1 MKDSP
6 LLELKGVARRF
17 GATEAVKPLDLDLC
31 AGEIHAIVGENG
43 AGKSTL
49 MKLVA
54 GVLRPSAG
62 VMLMD
67 GRECRF
73 HSRHEARRHGIA
85 LLPQE
90 VEVPEN
96 LDVAEALHLGREQGA
111 WVSGARERA
120 RTVQALERV
129 GARFSPDCPVEQ
141 LSVGERQLLLLA
153 RALDEEARVL
163 ILDEPT
169 SALAAT
175 ESEHLLGLLEGLR
188 ARGTAV
194 LLISHRLREVERLA
208 DRVSVL
214 RDGAL
219 VARFVRGAFDSGMLV
234 RAMVGR
240 NLEVGAARDTAAP
253 SMLLEVRSLVSAA
266 WPGHAFDGE
275 VQRGEIVGL
284 AGLVGAGRTELL
296 RAIFGADAALSGSVT
311 LEGSP
316 LSRRS
321 PRASVAAGIA
331 FLPEDRRGEAAFD
344 GHTVAWNL
352 TAATVQPAHGA
363 IWRQPGRE
371 ARDAAEAFTATG
383 VRGAQLGS
391 AIETLSGGNQQKVV
405 LGRWLPA
412 HPRLLLLDE
421 PTRGIDV
428 AARADIH
435 ALLRRLAD
443 GGTGI
448 LFASSDM
455 EELLA
460 LADRVIVL
468 HEGRMA
474 GSLARAAMSEERIL
488 ALATGH
494 AA

>member
-1 MKDSP
+1 MSATP

-17 GATEAVKPLDLDLC
+17 GATAAVKPLNL
-31 AGEIHAIVGENG
+31 AVHAAEIHAIVGENG

-49 MKLVA
+49 MKLIA

-62 VMLMD
+62 VMLME

-73 HSRHEARRHGIA
+73 HSRQDARKHGIA

-96 LDVAEALHLGREQGA
+96 LCVADLLHLGREQGS
-111 WVSGARERA
+111 WVRRVQERA
-120 RTVQALERV
+120 QAERALARV
-129 GARFSPDCPVEQ
+129 GARFSPDDAVET
-141 LSVGERQLLLLA
+141 LSIAERQLLLIA
-153 RALDEEARVL
+153 RALDEEARILV
-163 ILDEPT
+163 LDEPT
-169 SALAAT
+169 SALATT
-175 ESEHLLGLLEGLR
+175 ESERLLSLLEELR
-188 ARGTAV
+188 TRGTAV
-194 LLISHRLREVERLA
+194 LLISHKLREVERLA

-214 RDGAL
+214 RDGVL
-219 VARFVRGAFDSGMLV
+219 VAQCERGAFDSADLV

-240 NLEVGAARDTAAP
+240 NIEASAARDATGRAV
-253 SMLLEVRSLVSAA
+253 LLDVCGLVTAA
-266 WPGHAFDGE
+266 WPAHTFDG
-275 VQRGEIVGL
+275 VVRSGEIVGL

-296 RAIFGADAALSGSVT
+296 RAIFGADIARAGSMT
-311 LEGSP
+311 FDGHSLP
-316 LSRRS
+316 AQS
-321 PRASVAAGIA
+321 PRTSVAAGIG

-344 GHTVAWNL
+344 GHSVAWNL
-352 TAATVQPAHGA
+352 TASTVAPRRGA
-363 IWRQPGRE
+363 FWRHVGRE
-371 ARDAAEAFTATG
+371 AHNAAEAFTATG
-383 VRGAQLGS
+383 VRGAGLDS
-391 AIETLSGGNQQKVV
+391 AIESLSGGNQQKVV

-412 HPRLLLLDE
+412 APKLLLLDE

-443 GGTGI
+443 NGTGI

-474 GSLARAAMSEERIL
+474 GSLARANMNEERIL